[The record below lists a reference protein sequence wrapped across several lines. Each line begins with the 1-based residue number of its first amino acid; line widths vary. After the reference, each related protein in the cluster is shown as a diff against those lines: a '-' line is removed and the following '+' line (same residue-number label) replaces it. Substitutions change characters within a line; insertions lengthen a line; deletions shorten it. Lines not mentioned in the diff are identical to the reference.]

1 MAMSVHPRVKVSL
14 KGNTFI
20 VKNFL
25 DLPSYDQT
33 WYEKESIQGDAHG
46 TVVIMQLFSTV
57 LTGMDSLTYG
67 SLNTSDKIKIS
78 EAWHKISLGK
88 HEGEEPDIVY

>member
-1 MAMSVHPRVKVSL
+1 MSVHPRVKVSL

-33 WYEKESIQGDAHG
+33 WYEKESIHSDASG

-57 LTGMDSLTYG
+57 LTGMDSLTYS
-67 SLNTSDKIKIS
+67 SLTTSDKIKIS
-78 EAWHKISLGK
+78 EAWYKTSMGRHA
-88 HEGEEPDIVY
+88 GEEPDIVY